1 MSPFKEVDRMTRG
14 TNFARLMVAAA
25 AVVGLAGS
33 SAQAGLLPT
42 GVTVFPEAGNFRWQY
57 AIVLP
62 TDMKLQSSN
71 YFTIYDFA
79 GLVEGSV
86 IAPDANWTVTVQ
98 NVGAIPPL
106 LNPTD
111 DPNIPNLLFTYNG
124 PTIPAGQLGLGNFMA
139 TSVFSQKAEVSFTAV
154 TTRTSDGLRDSNIT
168 TTDAPTGQ
176 LNPVPGVPEPATL
189 LLAGLGLPLLG
200 LARLRKKKAA

>member
-1 MSPFKEVDRMTRG
+1 MTRG
-14 TNFARLMVAAA
+14 KSIARLLAA
-25 AVVGLAGS
+25 AVAVVGMAGG

-42 GVTVFPEAGNFRWQY
+42 SVNPFPEAGNFRWQY

-62 TDMKLQSSN
+62 TDMKLQSGN

-86 IAPDANWTVTVQ
+86 VTPDSNWIASTTSTR
-98 NVGAIPPL
+98 IPPL

-111 DPNIPNLLFTYNG
+111 DPNIPNLTFTYRG
-124 PTIPAGQLGLGNFMA
+124 PTIPAGQIGLGNFMA
-139 TSVFSQKAEVSFTAV
+139 TSTFGERKEVSFTAE
-154 TTRTSDGLRDSNIT
+154 TNRSSDGLKDSNIT

-176 LNPVPGVPEPATL
+176 DGPPPSVPEPATL